1 MTQERLQMTVVVPF
15 LNEEDHLP
23 ILLDSVAAQ
32 ERAPDLLL
40 LVDDGSDD
48 RSAAIARRF
57 AGEHRYARLLQR
69 PRRHRDRDRMARAH
83 EWRAFTWGLARA
95 ADPWDVAAKLD
106 ADLHLAPALLAE
118 MERRFL
124 AETRLGIAGAYL
136 FQPGSD
142 GRLVRQRCAP
152 GHVEGPNRFYRR
164 ECLAAI
170 SPVPPIIGW
179 DTIDEV
185 RARMCGW
192 ETRSFEVRGGEVV
205 HLRRVGSYDGILRG
219 YRRAGWAA
227 YAYGADP
234 RYLVASADARLRD
247 RPLVACGAAYL
258 GGYAA
263 AALRGEP
270 RAEPEVR
277 ARLRREQRV
286 RLSALA
292 RGRAA

>member
-1 MTQERLQMTVVVPF
+1 
-15 LNEEDHLP
+15 
-23 ILLDSVAAQ
+23 VA
-32 ERAPDLLL
+32 
-40 LVDDGSDD
+40 G
-48 RSAAIARRF
+48 
-57 AGEHRYARLLQR
+57 
-69 PRRHRDRDRMARAH
+69 
-83 EWRAFTWGLARA
+83 
-95 ADPWDVAAKLD
+95 KLD
-106 ADLHLAPALLAE
+106 ADLRLAPGLLAE

-136 FQPGSD
+136 SQPVSD
-142 GRLVRQRCAP
+142 GRLVPQRCAP
-152 GHVEGPNRFYRR
+152 GHVEGPTRFYRR
-164 ECLAAI
+164 ACLEEI
-170 SPVPPIIGW
+170 SPVPPILGW

-185 RARMCGW
+185 RARMRGW

-234 RYLVASADARLRD
+234 LYLLASAVARLRD

-270 RAEPEVR
+270 RAEPDARAWLRGEQR
-277 ARLRREQRV
+277 ARLV
-286 RLSALA
+286 ALA

>member
-1 MTQERLQMTVVVPF
+1 MTRERLRMAVVVPF

-23 ILLDSVAAQ
+23 ILLDSLAGQ

-69 PRRHRDRDRMARAH
+69 PRRRPERDRMARAH
-83 EWRAFTWGLARA
+83 EWRAFTWGLAQVA
-95 ADPWDVAAKLD
+95 EPWDVVAKLD
-106 ADLHLAPALLAE
+106 ADLRLAPGLLAE
-118 MERRFL
+118 MERRFF
-124 AETRLGIAGAYL
+124 ADARLGMAGAYL
-136 FQPGSD
+136 SQPVAD

-164 ECLAAI
+164 ACLEAI
-170 SPVPPIIGW
+170 SPVPPILGW

-185 RARMCGW
+185 RARMHGW
-192 ETRSFEVRGGEVV
+192 ETRSFEVRGEVV
-205 HLRRVGSYDGILRG
+205 HLRRVGSYDGLLRG

-227 YAYGADP
+227 YAYGAHP
-234 RYLVASADARLRD
+234 LYVLGSASARLRD

-270 RAEPEVR
+270 RAEPAVR
-277 ARLRREQRV
+277 ARLRREQRA

>member
-1 MTQERLQMTVVVPF
+1 MTRKRLRMAVVVPF

-23 ILLDSVAAQ
+23 ILLDSLAGQ

-57 AGEHRYARLLQR
+57 AGEHRCARLLQR
-69 PRRHRDRDRMARAH
+69 PRRRPERDRMVRAH
-83 EWRAFTWGLARA
+83 EWRAFTWGLAQVVP
-95 ADPWDVAAKLD
+95 PWDVAAKLD
-106 ADLHLAPALLAE
+106 ADLRLAPGLLAE

-124 AETRLGIAGAYL
+124 AETRLGMAGAYL
-136 FQPGSD
+136 SQPVSD
-142 GRLVRQRCAP
+142 GRLVPQRCAP
-152 GHVEGPNRFYRR
+152 GHVEGPTRFYRR
-164 ECLAAI
+164 ACLEEI
-170 SPVPPIIGW
+170 SPVPPILGW

-185 RARMCGW
+185 RARMRGW

-234 RYLVASADARLRD
+234 LYLLASAVARLRD

-270 RAEPEVR
+270 RAEPDARAWLRGEQR
-277 ARLRREQRV
+277 ARLV
-286 RLSALA
+286 ALA